1 MKRFK
6 QFTEEAG
13 IYPSAALSSEHIP
26 HDIDDPA
33 VVQKINAILGA
44 TATLEYLNPE
54 AAFNQM
60 EAKLSLLGLAMVE
73 GAMDDVEIG
82 ENGAIEIPFK
92 RYGDIFGKTV
102 DTPYDEIEVEERI
115 VNLSVRYEKLDTGS
129 YKVYGSLV

>member
-1 MKRFK
+1 
-6 QFTEEAG
+6 
-13 IYPSAALSSEHIP
+13 
-26 HDIDDPA
+26 
-33 VVQKINAILGA
+33 
-44 TATLEYLNPE
+44 LNPE

-60 EAKLSLLGLAMVE
+60 EAKLALLGLAMVE
-73 GAMDDVEIG
+73 GAMDEVEIG
-82 ENGAIEIPFK
+82 DNGEILIPFK